1 MFYASFFFSSPFSN
15 RTWYTHMTQA
25 SGLFVFN
32 GFKDKKETSSVKGWL
47 MNVHSFRDTKN
58 ADSVLNIVDA
68 DNNW

>member
-1 MFYASFFFSSPFSN
+1 
-15 RTWYTHMTQA
+15 MTQA

-47 MNVHSFRDTKN
+47 MNVHSFRDTEN
-58 ADSVLNIVDA
+58 AESVLNIVDA